1 MSRIWIYVILI
12 AAVLFV
18 AARIVAIVLK
28 GRRQAIHDDWDSQ
41 LVKNLRAA
49 GGNAFT
55 PYEVDFFF
63 TLPDEASCGSLRG
76 TLESEGFTV
85 ESRVAT
91 GEAASG
97 YLLAAHK
104 HLRVNVSEMQQYS
117 QRFRALAEQYSG
129 YYDGWVTDPSRASPS
144 SASAS

>member
-1 MSRIWIYVILI
+1 MSTRWAYIILI
-12 AAVLFV
+12 AA
-18 AARIVAIVLK
+18 AALAIARVIMTINK
-28 GRRQAIHDDWDSQ
+28 ARKQARHDDWDSQ

-63 TLPDEASCGSLRG
+63 SLPDEAACGSLRG
-76 TLESEGFTV
+76 TLEPEGFAV

-97 YLLAAHK
+97 YSVHARK
-104 HLRVNVSEMQQYS
+104 HLRVTVSEMQEYS
-117 QRFRALAEQYSG
+117 QRFRALAEQHG
-129 YYDGWVTDPSRASPS
+129 GFYDGWMTDPSRT
-144 SASAS
+144 